1 MTGVAAECEATAAI
15 GAYERGAITPG
26 RYRGRA
32 SQPRPAQEAEHEV
45 LVRTGSLR
53 VAALA

>member
-1 MTGVAAECEATAAI
+1 VTGVAAECEATAAI